1 MKCEQQIKKR
11 NYIENVELCAHVR
24 RYLSARFCNECAHP
38 RICLPIVLDFFF
50 FQNDK
55 PNKLRRIC
63 YARIIITIDLIEC
76 FNNKKTVWDEIKS
89 TRQSDNFHAR

>member
-1 MKCEQQIKKR
+1 MLNFAPMSDDIFQ
-11 NYIENVELCAHVR
+11 
-24 RYLSARFCNECAHP
+24 
-38 RICLPIVLDFFF
+38 LDFVMSVLIQEFVCQLSSIFF

-89 TRQSDNFHAR
+89 TSQSDNFHAR